1 MYRLLEKLRLHKPQ
15 PFAACTVA
23 MAFYLFRALE
33 KAGIQAQHEAFKKTI
48 KAFIM
53 NNNNLNFYQKQQAVN
68 SIDAITQEADLLVE
82 MLRMCGFIQ

>member
-1 MYRLLEKLRLHKPQ
+1 MDIQE
-15 PFAACTVA
+15 
-23 MAFYLFRALE
+23 
-33 KAGIQAQHEAFKKTI
+33 QAQHEVFKKTI

-53 NNNNLNFYQKQQAVN
+53 NNNNLNFDQKQQAVN